1 MQLVASEIEFSCVVA
16 SEFGPEKVPASR
28 YFVKAGKIVFYKQKA
43 LN

>member
-1 MQLVASEIEFSCVVA
+1 MELVPSKIGFSSVVP
-16 SEFGPEKVPASR
+16 SEFGSAKAPANR